1 MDNFEVMES
10 KRQHK
15 YARQIQKDL
24 SDIFQKNPKHFFGNN
39 LVTVTGVEVSIDL
52 SLVKVY
58 FSVFP
63 YTETTRVIENL
74 NSLKSEV
81 RRNLGKI
88 IGKRVRIVPELAFF
102 PDDTEE
108 KASHIDKLID
118 GLVIPPESDE
128 EE

>member
-1 MDNFEVMES
+1 MES

-24 SDIFQKNPKHFFGNN
+24 GDILQRNTIHYFGNN
-39 LVTVTGVEVSIDL
+39 LVTITGVEVSPDL
-52 SLVKVY
+52 SLVRVY

-63 YTETTRVIENL
+63 YASSQWVIENL
-74 NSLKSEV
+74 NTCKSEI
-81 RRNLGKI
+81 RKHLGNK

-108 KASHIDKLID
+108 KASYIDQLID
-118 GLVIPPESDE
+118 GLDIPEASDE